1 MTGTEVAIVVGAML
15 LGAFV
20 KGAVGTGLPTVAI
33 PVMAGFIGVE
43 EAVVIMAIPTVLTN
57 SWLLW
62 AHRGYVGQSRDLPS
76 LMAFG
81 IAGALAGA
89 WVLSAVE
96 PVLLM
101 FALAAVV
108 VAYVGLFVFRPQL
121 EISARRS
128 RLLSPPMGAA
138 SGALQGAT
146 GISGPL
152 LTTYA
157 HALRLP
163 RRAFLFQLAAQIEVF
178 AIAQVGAFVVLGMY
192 STELLLSSL
201 LAIVPAAVALPLGM
215 RLSARL
221 PLAAFERL
229 VLVLLV
235 AMAAK
240 LVFDGITGA

>member
-1 MTGTEVAIVVGAML
+1 MTGSELAIVIGAML

-81 IAGALAGA
+81 IVGAVVGA

-96 PVLLM
+96 PVWLM
-101 FALAAVV
+101 FALAGVV

-121 EISARRS
+121 EVTEVQSRR
-128 RLLSPPMGAA
+128 LSPPVGAA
-138 SGALQGAT
+138 SGVLQGAT

-178 AIAQVGAFVVLGMY
+178 AVAQVAAFAFLGMY
-192 STELLLSSL
+192 SLELLASSL
-201 LAIVPAAVALPLGM
+201 LAIVPAAIALPLGM

-221 PLAAFERL
+221 PLATFERL
-229 VLVLLV
+229 VLVFLV

>member
-1 MTGTEVAIVVGAML
+1 MTGGELAIVIGAML

-62 AHRGYVGQSRDLPS
+62 AHRGYASESRDLPA
-76 LMAFG
+76 LMGFG
-81 IAGALAGA
+81 ILGAVAGA
-89 WVLSAVE
+89 WILSAVE
-96 PVLLM
+96 PALLM
-101 FALAAVV
+101 FALAGVV
-108 VAYVGLFVFRPQL
+108 GIYVALFVFRPQL
-121 EISARRS
+121 EVSPDRS
-128 RLLSPPMGAA
+128 RRLAPPVGAA
-138 SGALQGAT
+138 AGALQGAT

-152 LTTYA
+152 LTTYT

-163 RRAFLFQLAAQIEVF
+163 RRPFLFQLAAQIEVF
-178 AIAQVGAFVVLGMY
+178 ALAQVLAFVALGLY
-192 STELLLSSL
+192 TLELLAASL
-201 LAIVPAAVALPLGM
+201 LAIVPAALALPLGM

-221 PLAAFERL
+221 PLVTFERV
-229 VLVLLV
+229 VLVVLV
-235 AMAAK
+235 IMAGK